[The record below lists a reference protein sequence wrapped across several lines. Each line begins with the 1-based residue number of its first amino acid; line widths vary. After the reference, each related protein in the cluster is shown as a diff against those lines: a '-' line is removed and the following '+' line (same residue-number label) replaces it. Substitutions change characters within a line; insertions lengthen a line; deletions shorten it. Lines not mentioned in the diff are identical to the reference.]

1 MNIISQNPVK
11 GILTNFGHM
20 CIWIRRR
27 VGYILGQR
35 SNVEV
40 TTGNDPENRVNA
52 IFSLYDNHDR

>member
-1 MNIISQNPVK
+1 VK